1 MVTVLGTN
9 NALLLL
15 PSLSEGMFDDD
26 WRIRHSSLTLLGD
39 LLYLLCDTKAVGMAD
54 GEDEDEDLAGMS
66 SGGRVTA
73 TLRAN
78 IGEKNANDVL
88 AALYIV
94 RSDSAMVVRQS
105 ALQVCL

>member
-1 MVTVLGTN
+1 
-9 NALLLL
+9 
-15 PSLSEGMFDDD
+15 
-26 WRIRHSSLTLLGD
+26 
-39 LLYLLCDTKAVGMAD
+39 
-54 GEDEDEDLAGMS
+54 MS

-94 RSDSAMVVRQS
+94 RSDSAMSVRQS
-105 ALQVCL
+105 ALQVY